1 MADGSVGRKAGDD
14 RGGIHEPAQGQAS
27 RQTSGT
33 RLRYPSNNTW
43 FGVWPRRHRKH
54 PAASCPCGGLHSTTR
69 RTAWLLLPGPAMW
82 GICWHGVGVMHGI
95 VAVGGGGACDEVR
108 GGWFW
113 VVVAGFLG
121 GGVGVGGG
129 VAVGAWWVYCF
140 LSRREGDQR
149 KCWEPEAANPLN
161 FKTGSGR
168 RFVRS
173 GFGWGGLDGL
183 RVAETLIC
191 KAVRTRVSL
200 KSCSGAILDCLLVVV
215 VPGVSVV

>member
-1 MADGSVGRKAGDD
+1 M
-14 RGGIHEPAQGQAS
+14 
-27 RQTSGT
+27 
-33 RLRYPSNNTW
+33 
-43 FGVWPRRHRKH
+43 
-54 PAASCPCGGLHSTTR
+54 
-69 RTAWLLLPGPAMW
+69 
-82 GICWHGVGVMHGI
+82 
-95 VAVGGGGACDEVR
+95 
-108 GGWFW
+108 
-113 VVVAGFLG
+113 VAGFLG

-200 KSCSGAILDCLLVVV
+200 KSCSGAIRDRNVGCGGAGCVCCLRTQ
-215 VPGVSVV
+215 

>member
-1 MADGSVGRKAGDD
+1 MADGSAGRKAGDD

-27 RQTSGT
+27 RPTSGNPVAVPLEQHLV
-33 RLRYPSNNTW
+33 RSLAQKASE
-43 FGVWPRRHRKH
+43 
-54 PAASCPCGGLHSTTR
+54 ASCRVTPLWRPAFDNTTAVWLQLH
-69 RTAWLLLPGPAMW
+69 GPAMW

-200 KSCSGAILDCLLVVV
+200 KSCSGAILD
-215 VPGVSVV
+215 

>member
-1 MADGSVGRKAGDD
+1 
-14 RGGIHEPAQGQAS
+14 
-27 RQTSGT
+27 
-33 RLRYPSNNTW
+33 
-43 FGVWPRRHRKH
+43 
-54 PAASCPCGGLHSTTR
+54 
-69 RTAWLLLPGPAMW
+69 
-82 GICWHGVGVMHGI
+82 MHGI
-95 VAVGGGGACDEVR
+95 VAAGGGGACDVVLC
-108 GGWFW
+108 GWFW

-173 GFGWGGLDGL
+173 GFGWGGSDGL

-200 KSCSGAILDCLLVVV
+200 KSCSGAILDCLWLWWCRVCLLFENSIVCQV
-215 VPGVSVV
+215 C

>member
-1 MADGSVGRKAGDD
+1 MDWGSSQ
-14 RGGIHEPAQGQAS
+14 EAQTA
-27 RQTSGT
+27 RVTSGGCLT
-33 RLRYPSNNTW
+33 VL
-43 FGVWPRRHRKH
+43 
-54 PAASCPCGGLHSTTR
+54 AASMYWEQAAAESIDRSNHEILQLPPRVSRFFAAVGPSTRHTP
-69 RTAWLLLPGPAMW
+69 LLVPGPAMW
-82 GICWHGVGVMHGI
+82 GSCRHGDGVMHGI
-95 VAVGGGGACDEVR
+95 VAVGGGGVCDEVR
-108 GGWFW
+108 DGWFW

-183 RVAETLIC
+183 RVAEALIC

-200 KSCSGAILDCLLVVV
+200 KSCSGAIRDRNVGCGGAGCVCCLRTQ
-215 VPGVSVV
+215 